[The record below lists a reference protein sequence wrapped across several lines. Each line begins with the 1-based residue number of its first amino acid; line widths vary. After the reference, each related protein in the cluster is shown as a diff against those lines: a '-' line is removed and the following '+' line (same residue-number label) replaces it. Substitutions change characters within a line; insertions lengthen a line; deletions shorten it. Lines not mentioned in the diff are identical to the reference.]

1 MAFPQ
6 TSVISLMLPATL
18 AGAFAMATPAHAA
31 GPKPQIRPVEHM
43 ATETTPAR
51 EIAGAKAMLTTTEA
65 GASMTLSTS
74 GLEPGHVTTAWW
86 VVINKPMLCEAIPC
100 SAEDVIGRADIVET
114 QIVYAD
120 GVVNDANGNARFA
133 AYLPQGQVENGW
145 YPTGFDSPTEAEIH
159 LVLNDHGRL
168 LPEIAASMLTSYRG
182 GCSDGSLPPPFPASA
197 KADGVPGP
205 NACLLIQDAI
215 FQQDGQTTH

>member
-1 MAFPQ
+1 
-6 TSVISLMLPATL
+6 MLPATL
-18 AGAFAMATPAHAA
+18 AAALAMAAPARGA
-31 GPKPQIRPVEHM
+31 GPKLQIRPVEHM

-51 EIAGAKAMLTTTEA
+51 EIAGAKAMLTTTQA
-65 GASMTLSTS
+65 GATMTLSTS

-86 VVINKPMLCEAIPC
+86 VVINKPMLCEAIP
-100 SAEDVIGRADIVET
+100 
-114 QIVYAD
+114 
-120 GVVNDANGNARFA
+120 RFA

-168 LPEIAASMLTSYRG
+168 LPEIATSMLTSYRG
-182 GCSDGSLPPPFPASA
+182 GWSDASLPPPFPASA
-197 KADGVPGP
+197 KTDGVPGP